1 MGTGFFPKQAG
12 AARGLSRWSIGI
24 CLLLLIGFWLRL
36 SLYLGQ
42 VYHIDEFTSM
52 LAATMV
58 AQGGLPIMPS
68 GLFYDHGLLLS
79 YLSGAFVALFGF
91 SEWVARWPVLLVSVF
106 TIVAYYV
113 TAQRLFGS
121 RTTGL
126 LAAVLATFD
135 SFSIVWGV
143 RARMYTLAHLFVLL
157 SLALLLEGTLK
168 RPSQRTRYLFL
179 AFLAAALFS
188 HTVAFLIVPP
198 LAILIFVFTWVYR
211 REWLRNLRLWPEI
224 SATLVVLVVVLVVV
238 ALGQTGSTVPLQDP
252 NADAPAPLGLE
263 FLRGFFFPGLEWFR
277 FDNFVGFFEA
287 SAYRWLCFAIG
298 ISLLATCYRLLRRA
312 ATFADIAFLFL
323 ALFLPLV
330 IFELGALLTENWHKS
345 RYLFIL
351 VLPAFF
357 LLSAESLARLL
368 RWLAY
373 LVSRLSWNSSRRKWV
388 AAIMPLVGVVLVI
401 AVWGPAAWDTAH
413 AQGTG
418 NYNTAFTF
426 VRENWQPGDKVMTIQ
441 PAAAYLYLGQ
451 CDYYANQVSANVLED
466 TEDETLSFVDRY
478 TGSPL
483 IDTEEELNH
492 VLANGGGRLWFVVDI
507 FRLYSRFEPFFAQ
520 QVFAQMDVA
529 YQAGEVLVFLS
540 RPYPQPVPAEPS
552 TIVNAN
558 FSDLIE
564 LGGYSID
571 LGTIAP
577 DGSVQLGLYWRPLT
591 GQFTK
596 IYKVFVQLRNEQ
608 DQIVAQADHYVFEG
622 FLTGSIMAQLRD
634 QNQWLRDTADLI
646 LPQGL
651 PSGTYR
657 LLVGLYDPDTLER
670 VPVVADRS
678 GENAVILKTVSVP

>member
-1 MGTGFFPKQAG
+1 MGTEFSLKRAG
-12 AARGLSRWSIGI
+12 AARGLSLWSIGI

-36 SLYLGQ
+36 SFYLGQ

-52 LAATMV
+52 LAATMI

-106 TIVAYYV
+106 IIVAYYV
-113 TAQRLFGS
+113 TGRRLFGS

-126 LAAVLATFD
+126 LAAALATFD

-143 RARMYTLAHLFVLL
+143 RVRMYTLAHLFVLL
-157 SLALLLEGTLK
+157 SVAWLLEGTLK
-168 RPSQRTRYLFL
+168 RPSQRSRYLFL

-198 LAILIFVFTWVYR
+198 LAILLFVFTWVYR

-238 ALGQTGSTVPLQDP
+238 ALGQSGSTVPLQNP
-252 NADAPAPLGLE
+252 NANVPAPLGFE
-263 FLRGFFFPGLEWFR
+263 FLRGFFLPGLEWSR
-277 FDNFVGFFEA
+277 FDNLVGFFESPSYA
-287 SAYRWLCFAIG
+287 LLRFVIA
-298 ISLLATCYRLLRRA
+298 ISLLVSFYRLLRHT

-330 IFELGALLTENWHKS
+330 IFELGALLVSIWHKS

-357 LLSAESLARLL
+357 LLSAESLTRLL

-373 LVSRLSWNSSRRKWV
+373 LVSRLSWDPSQRKW
-388 AAIMPLVGVVLVI
+388 AETIMPLIGVVLVI

-418 NYNTAFTF
+418 DYNTAFTF
-426 VRENWQPGDKVMTIQ
+426 VRENWQPGDRVMTIH

-483 IDTEEELNH
+483 IDTEEELNY
-492 VLANGGGRLWFVVDI
+492 VLANGEGRLWFVVDI
-507 FRLYSRFEPFFAQ
+507 FRLYSRFEPVFAQ
-520 QVFAQMDVA
+520 QVFAQMDVV

-540 RPYPQPVPAEPS
+540 RPYPQPVPVEPS
-552 TIVNAN
+552 VAINAD
-558 FSDLIE
+558 FGDLIE
-564 LGGYSID
+564 LGGYSLD
-571 LGTIAP
+571 LGAIAP
-577 DGSVQLGLYWRPLT
+577 DGTVQLVLYWRPLG
-591 GQFTK
+591 GQFTRV
-596 IYKVFVQLRNEQ
+596 YKVFVQLRDEQ
-608 DQIVAQADHYVFEG
+608 DQIVAQADHSVFEG
-622 FLTGSIMAQLRD
+622 FLTGSIVAQLRD
-634 QNQWLRDTADLI
+634 QNEWLRDTADLI
-646 LPQGL
+646 LPQEL

-678 GENAVILKTVSVP
+678 GENAVILKTVSIP

>member
-1 MGTGFFPKQAG
+1 MGTGFSLKQAG
-12 AARGLSRWSIGI
+12 AARGLSGWLVGI

-79 YLSGAFVALFGF
+79 YLAGAFVALFGF
-91 SEWVARWPVLLVSVF
+91 SEWIARWPVLLVSVF

-113 TAQRLFGS
+113 TARQLFGS

-126 LAAVLATFD
+126 LAAALATFD
-135 SFSIVWGV
+135 SFSIMWGV
-143 RARMYTLAHLFVLL
+143 RARMYALAHLFVLL

-168 RPSQRTRYLFL
+168 RPSQRSWYLFL

-198 LAILIFVFTWVYR
+198 LAILLFVFTWVYR

-238 ALGQTGSTVPLQDP
+238 ALGQSGSTVPLQNP
-252 NADAPAPLGLE
+252 NANVPAPLGVE
-263 FLRGFFFPGLEWFR
+263 FLRGFFLPGLEWSR
-277 FDNFVGFFEA
+277 FDNLVGFFESPSYA
-287 SAYRWLCFAIG
+287 LLRFVIAI
-298 ISLLATCYRLLRRA
+298 SVLVSFYRLLRHT

-330 IFELGALLTENWHKS
+330 ILELGALLVSIWHKS

-368 RWLAY
+368 RWVAY
-373 LVSRLSWNSSRRKWV
+373 LLSRLSWDPSRRKW
-388 AAIMPLVGVVLVI
+388 AETIMPLIAVVVVI
-401 AVWGPAAWDTAH
+401 AMWGPAAWNTAH

-426 VRENWQPGDKVMTIQ
+426 VRENWQPGDKVMTIH
-441 PAAAYLYLGQ
+441 PAAAYLYVGQ
-451 CDYYANQVSANVLED
+451 CDYYANQVSANVLEA

-483 IDTEEELNH
+483 IDTEEELNY

-520 QVFAQMDVA
+520 QVFAQMDVV

-564 LGGYSID
+564 LGGYSLD
-571 LGTIAP
+571 LGAIAP

-591 GQFTK
+591 GQFTRV
-596 IYKVFVQLRNEQ
+596 YKVFVQLRNEQ
-608 DQIVAQADHYVFEG
+608 NQTVAQADHYVFEG

-634 QNQWLRDTADLI
+634 QNEWLRDTADLT
-646 LPQGL
+646 LLQGL
-651 PSGTYR
+651 PPGTYR

-670 VPVVADRS
+670 VPVVADQS